1 MTALRDVFITGVGS
15 YSPGAPVPFD
25 KIDSVLGR
33 LDKVPPRLAA
43 WIERMQP
50 IMAEMLG
57 IRYCHYALD
66 PVTRQP
72 TDDVVS
78 MCDAAARKALEAAG
92 LGSENIDL
100 LVYGGVSTEN
110 ICPPTSV
117 LIQERLRMQ
126 RVAEYS
132 IHSNCTSVYKALQL
146 ATDQIG
152 LGRYRNALIVSA
164 QLSSPF
170 LRAEHYNQAIVEKS
184 SVLLRWFLSDGAG
197 ALVLTADPAVG
208 RGHRLR
214 VRHTYI
220 ESIGLGL
227 GPDMYCLAGGHRMN
241 PLEMY
246 ENGWHHLCQNFDKV
260 AELSVELAKQ
270 AGDTM
275 LERIG
280 MSVDDF
286 AYFLINVPTKHIF
299 DRVHAD
305 VRRDKGATR
314 FKFYSKLAERGYP
327 GPAAIVHALD
337 EFLAD
342 ETPVPGDIV
351 GSVVAESSK
360 WMYAGFALEYLGRR

>member
-1 MTALRDVFITGVGS
+1 MNDLRDVFITGVGS
-15 YSPGAPVPFD
+15 YSPGAPVAFD
-25 KIDSVLGR
+25 DIESVLGH

-43 WIERMQP
+43 WITRMKP

-57 IRYCHYALD
+57 IRFCHYALD
-66 PVTRQP
+66 PTTRQP

-78 MCDAAARKALEAAG
+78 MCFAAASKALEAAG
-92 LGSENIDL
+92 LESRDIDL
-100 LVYGGVSTEN
+100 LVYAGISTEN

-117 LIQERLRMQ
+117 LVQERLGIP

-146 ATDQIG
+146 AADQIG

-170 LRAEHYNQAIVEKS
+170 LRAEHYNQAIVSKS

-197 ALVLTADPAVG
+197 ALVLTSDPTANA
-208 RGHRLR
+208 RHRLR
-214 VRHTYI
+214 VKHTYI

-260 AELSVELAKQ
+260 AELSVELGKR

-275 LERIG
+275 LERVG
-280 MSVDDF
+280 MSMEDF

-305 VRRDKGATR
+305 IRREKAATSL
-314 FKFYSKLAERGYP
+314 KFFSKLAERGYP
-327 GPAAIVHALD
+327 GPAAIIHALD

-342 ETPVPGDIV
+342 ERPVPGDLV

-360 WMYAGFALEYLGRR
+360 WMYAGFALEYIGTR